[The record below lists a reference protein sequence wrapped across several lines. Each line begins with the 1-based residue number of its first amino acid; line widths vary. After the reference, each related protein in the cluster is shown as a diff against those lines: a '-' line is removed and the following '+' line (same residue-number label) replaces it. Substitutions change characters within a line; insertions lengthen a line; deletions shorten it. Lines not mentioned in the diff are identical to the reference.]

1 METRNVLSIL
11 QSRLDSLP
19 PSWKRLGD
27 FLLTH
32 LDQAVFLTAS
42 DLARHAKTSESSV
55 VRFARGLG
63 YQGYPEFREDLQV
76 LLREKLRPVE
86 RMVQAGGVPSASG
99 AVVARVFE
107 LALSNIQDTRKSLD
121 SRHLQAAA
129 AAIAAADTKHI
140 IGLNASAGTAHLLGH
155 HLGKIQPN
163 VRVHLEGG
171 PMLFDALL
179 AVSRR
184 DVVVGISFPRY
195 AKWTVEALRYA
206 RAQGARTIALTDAQL
221 SPAAQIAEIP
231 LVARVD
237 SITFG
242 NSYVGPSAIVDALVA
257 LVLGSKR
264 EAALAR
270 LNKIDETV
278 REEGFFYGVRS
289 QDPMGT
295 PRAVGKRSEITAVEG
310 EDGHVRAQSGLS
322 ISSDSP
328 RTAKRRRGNAARSK
342 DV

>member
-1 METRNVLSIL
+1 MVFILQGWNYSTILLEIGGASLETRNVLSIL
-11 QSRLDSLP
+11 QSRLDRLP

-63 YQGYPEFREDLQV
+63 YQGYPELREDLQV

-163 VRVHLEGG
+163 VRVHIEGG

-179 AVSRR
+179 AVSKR
-184 DVVVGISFPRY
+184 DVVVGIF
-195 AKWTVEALRYA
+195 L
-206 RAQGARTIALTDAQL
+206 
-221 SPAAQIAEIP
+221 
-231 LVARVD
+231 
-237 SITFG
+237 
-242 NSYVGPSAIVDALVA
+242 SAICQMDSRGIAICA
-257 LVLGSKR
+257 SSR
-264 EAALAR
+264 SAHDRPHRRAALAGCAGCR
-270 LNKIDETV
+270 DPTRGPGRFHHFRQFLRRPV
-278 REEGFFYGVRS
+278 RHRGCSRGVGSR
-289 QDPMGT
+289 QQ
-295 PRAVGKRSEITAVEG
+295 A
-310 EDGHVRAQSGLS
+310 
-322 ISSDSP
+322 
-328 RTAKRRRGNAARSK
+328 
-342 DV
+342 

>member
-1 METRNVLSIL
+1 LDTRNVLSIL
-11 QSRLDSLP
+11 QSRLDGLP

-63 YQGYPEFREDLQV
+63 YQGYPELREDLQV

-86 RMVQAGGVPSASG
+86 RMVRAGGMPNASG

-107 LALSNIQDTRKSLD
+107 LALNNIQDTRKSLD
-121 SRHLQAAA
+121 TRRLQAAA
-129 AAIAAADTKHI
+129 TAIAQADTKHI

-155 HLGKIQPN
+155 HLGKIQAN

-179 AVSRR
+179 SVSRR
-184 DVVVGISFPRY
+184 DVVVGISYPRY
-195 AKWTVEALRYA
+195 AKWTVELLRYA
-206 RAQGARTIALTDAQL
+206 RTQGARTIALTDSQL

-242 NSYVGPSAIVDALVA
+242 NSYVGASMIVDALVA

-270 LNKIDETV
+270 LNKIDEAV

-289 QDPMGT
+289 QDSLGISPPLLESEG
-295 PRAVGKRSEITAVEG
+295 AAAAKGNEGKAPARPVLAG
-310 EDGHVRAQSGLS
+310 PP
-322 ISSDSP
+322 DS
-328 RTAKRRRGNAARSK
+328 RGMRRPQGRGR
-342 DV
+342 